1 MYSGFIFFVAV
12 CFIILFGIFNSISL
26 MRLSSF
32 ASSYSALQSEV
43 TRYYTLYNVAKMEHD
58 EKGMSGAFA
67 KLESSFAAYQ
77 GMCQKRDS
85 LLSLTNLNR
94 AQIPNLFVKID
105 RDTEA
110 METVFT
116 VCRLMA

>member
-1 MYSGFIFFVAV
+1 MYNGNPFFVAV
-12 CFIILFGIFNSISL
+12 FFVILVGIFNSICL
-26 MRLSSF
+26 MSLSSF

-43 TRYYTLYNVAKMEHD
+43 TRYFTLYNVAKMEHD
-58 EKGMSGAFA
+58 EKGMSEAFA
-67 KLESSFAAYQ
+67 KLESSFATYQ
-77 GMCQKRDS
+77 GMCRKRDS
-85 LLSLTNLNR
+85 VLSLTSLYR
-94 AQIPNLFVKID
+94 AQFPNIFVKID

>member
-1 MYSGFIFFVAV
+1 MSIFFVIFTFFMIY
-12 CFIILFGIFNSISL
+12 CIFNSINL

-32 ASSYSALQSEV
+32 ASSYTALQSEV

-58 EKGMSGAFA
+58 ENVMSEAFA

-77 GMCQKRDS
+77 SMCQKRDS

-116 VCRLMA
+116 ICRLMA

>member
-1 MYSGFIFFVAV
+1 MSIFSVIFIFVM
-12 CFIILFGIFNSISL
+12 LFCIFNSINL

-32 ASSYSALQSEV
+32 ASSYTALQSEV

-58 EKGMSGAFA
+58 EKGMSEAFA
-67 KLESSFAAYQ
+67 KLESSFATYQ
-77 GMCQKRDS
+77 GMCRKRDS
-85 LLSLTNLNR
+85 VLSLTSLYR
-94 AQIPNLFVKID
+94 AQFPNIFVKID

>member
-1 MYSGFIFFVAV
+1 MSIFSVIFIFVM
-12 CFIILFGIFNSISL
+12 LFCIFNGINL

-32 ASSYSALQSEV
+32 ASSYTALQSEV

-58 EKGMSGAFA
+58 ENVMSEAFA
-67 KLESSFAAYQ
+67 KLESSFATYQ
-77 GMCQKRDS
+77 GMCRKRDS
-85 LLSLTNLNR
+85 VLSLTSLYR
-94 AQIPNLFVKID
+94 AQFPNIFVKID